1 MDANR
6 AAADD
11 DVDALALPFHQGDPE
26 SVRELYRLTGKA
38 AFSVAYRVLENR
50 SLAEDAV
57 QQAFLSAWRSRDRL
71 DPSRGIRL
79 WLFSIVKRAALDVQ
93 RRERLRTH
101 GNIDDAAS
109 HPALIEDPPGI
120 EQAWEA
126 WRVREA
132 LERLPPDERE
142 LVRLQHF
149 VGLTHTEIAER
160 LDMPLGTVKSRSHR
174 AHHRLAEQLRA
185 LREVKT

>member
-11 DVDALALPFHQGDPE
+11 DVDALALRFHQGDPE
-26 SVRELYRLTGKA
+26 SVRELYRITGKA
-38 AFSVAYRVLENR
+38 AYAVAYRVLENR
-50 SLAEDAV
+50 TLAEDAV
-57 QQAFLSAWRSRDRL
+57 QEAFLSAWRSRDRL
-71 DPSRGIRL
+71 DPARGIRL
-79 WLFSIVKRAALDVQ
+79 WLFAIVKRSALDAL

-101 GNIDDAAS
+101 GNIDDAES
-109 HPALIEDPPGI
+109 HPALAENPAGI

-132 LERLPPDERE
+132 LEKLPADERE

-149 VGLTHTEIAER
+149 VGLTHLEIAER
-160 LDMPLGTVKSRSHR
+160 LDMPLGTVKSRTHR
-174 AHHRLAEQLRA
+174 AHHRLAEALRT